1 MPDKL
6 NSLIC
11 LAVVTE
17 FCVSIVGELSQILA
31 KYTCLNF
38 IDREVLVRKLIY
50 VMKLH
55 NVIKLKAIETLTHI
69 KSIMP

>member
-17 FCVSIVGELSQILA
+17 FCVSIGDELSKILA
-31 KYTCLNF
+31 KLTCPNF
-38 IDREVLVRKLIY
+38 TEREVLVRKLIH

-55 NVIKLKAIETLTHI
+55 NVIKLKATETSTHI
-69 KSIMP
+69 ESIMS